1 MNASAITKN
10 EENKLRFFFTSQGF
24 TIDSSEEQIYDKS
37 LEKWVKRFKKDKF
50 QAVYDVG
57 FEEKPVWLDQT
68 GQFLYMIADA
78 FQKNLTRQPDLEL
91 KRDKLDFSLDDDSY
105 ERLLLSIPFTPGSE
119 NVDEKWLDDF
129 IKKLLNI
136 YVSEIKVFDGSV
148 ALYLA
153 DKSQHLKVPERI
165 FFHLVENT
173 EQERPFAFL
182 ATYST
187 KLKGGKIKHMPLQ
200 YALTEYKGHRDKLLD
215 LLSCLNKAAD
225 VSELIGSF
233 VRSGE
238 MFHPL
243 RLTSDEAYRF
253 LKDVPAIEKAGI
265 VCRIPNWWKKNSA
278 SLSMS
283 VKLGEDRPSMF
294 GMDSLI
300 SMCPQLVVDGV
311 PLSSEDIKQLLGQ
324 TDGLA
329 YLKGKWVAVNHER
342 LEELL
347 SSMEKYDGELTLM
360 QALRMNLGSSEKDDD
375 PDVGPIVSNGK
386 WLSKLLA
393 DMRTPANIKMA
404 AIPTTFKATLRP
416 YQKNGFTWLN
426 YMNKLGFG
434 ACLADDM
441 GLGKTVQMLAFFDK
455 MRKDNKNAKVLLIV
469 PASLMGNWMKEA
481 EKFTPSMSVSILHGT
496 AGGNMNSEPDK
507 DAFLTITTYGMTVR
521 HPELEKIN
529 WDCLVLDE
537 AQAIK
542 NPVSKQTRQIKKLH
556 TRMKIAMTGTPIEND
571 LTNLWSLFDF
581 LNKGLLGSSEEF
593 RKYCKSLEDRP
604 EGYAKLKSMIS
615 PFMLRRV
622 KTDKSI
628 ISDLPDKCEQVEY
641 VDFSKK
647 QVVLYKKYVSELEK
661 KLNQQDNGV
670 QAMSDMERR
679 GLVLSS
685 IIRLKQI
692 CNHPD
697 QYMGQSA
704 YEEKDSGKFAM
715 LRDICET
722 IYEKRE
728 RVLVFTQFTEII
740 PHLDDFLAKIF
751 HKRGLV
757 LHGGTT
763 VKKRGRLVEEFQGED
778 YVPYMILSVKAGG
791 TGLTLTKANH
801 VIHFDR
807 WWNPAVENQATD
819 RAYRIGQKNNVMIHK
834 LVCKGTI
841 EEKIDML
848 IESKKDLAE
857 NVIGSGGENWITE
870 MSNAELLNIMRLE

>member
-1 MNASAITKN
+1 MAATTTGSEPK
-10 EENKLRFFFTSQGF
+10 KLKFFFTPSGF
-24 TIDSSEEQIYDKS
+24 TMDLKEDEHYDKG
-37 LEKWVKRFKKDKF
+37 LEKWISRFEKDRY
-50 QAVYDVG
+50 QAVYDLG
-57 FEEKPVWLDQT
+57 FEEKPGWLDQT

-78 FQKNLTRQPDLEL
+78 FQKCLTRQTDLEL
-91 KRDKLDFSLDDDSY
+91 KRDKLDITLDDDTF
-105 ERLLLSIPFTPGSE
+105 ERLLLSVPFTPGSE
-119 NVDEKWLDDF
+119 YVNEQWLDSF
-129 IKKLLNI
+129 IKKLLGI
-136 YVSEIKVFDGSV
+136 YTTEIKKYDGSV

-173 EQERPFAFL
+173 EPDMPFAFL
-182 ATYST
+182 ATYAT
-187 KLKGGKIKHMPLQ
+187 KLRGGKIKHMPLQ
-200 YALTEYKGHRDKLLD
+200 YALTEFKGYRDKLLE

-225 VSELIGSF
+225 VSELIGGF

-283 VKLGEDRPSMF
+283 VKLGDTRPSMF
-294 GMDSLI
+294 SMDSLV
-300 SMCPQLVVDGV
+300 SMCPQLMVDGV
-311 PLSSEDIKQLLGQ
+311 PLTQNDIRELLGQ

-347 SSMEKYDGELTLM
+347 ATMENYQGELTLM
-360 QALRMNLGSSEKDDD
+360 QALRMNLGSSESEDD
-375 PDVGPIVSNGK
+375 PDVGPIVTNGK
-386 WLSKLLA
+386 WLSKLLS
-393 DMRTPANIKMA
+393 DMRTPANIKTSSVPA
-404 AIPTTFKATLRP
+404 TFKATLRP

-441 GLGKTVQMLAFFDK
+441 GLGKTVQMLAFLDK
-455 MRKDNKNAKVLLIV
+455 MRKDNKNSKVLLVV
-469 PASLMGNWMKEA
+469 PASLIGNWMKEA
-481 EKFTPSMSVSILHGT
+481 EKFTPSMSVCVLHGQ
-496 AGGNMNSEPDK
+496 AGGGMNNEPGK
-507 DAFLTITTYGMTVR
+507 DAFLTITTYGMTIR
-521 HPELEKIN
+521 HPELEKIT

-593 RKYCKSLEDRP
+593 RKYCKSLEDKP

-628 ISDLPDKCEQVEY
+628 ISDLPDKCEQGEY

-647 QVVLYKKYVSELEK
+647 QVVLYKKYVTELEK
-661 KLNQQDNGV
+661 KLNQKENGIK
-670 QAMSDMERR
+670 AMSDMERR

-715 LRDICET
+715 LREICET

-728 RVLVFTQFTEII
+728 RVLVFTQFTEVI

-763 VKKRGRLVEEFQGED
+763 VKARGRLVEEFQGED
-778 YVPYMILSVKAGG
+778 YIPYMILSVKAGG
-791 TGLTLTKANH
+791 TGLTLTKASH

-819 RAYRIGQKNNVMIHK
+819 RAYRIGQKNNVMVHK

-841 EEKIDML
+841 EEKIDKL

-857 NVIGSGGENWITE
+857 NIIGSGGESWITE